1 MNMSGKSFLP
11 RKKRHLRIRKR
22 IVGTSTLPRMNVFR
36 GLSNMYVQLIDDI
49 NGKSL
54 LGCSTISK
62 RFKEVVKDKKEN
74 KKSQAATLGRIIA
87 EMALEKGIKKIVF
100 DKAGYKYHGRVQAV
114 ADSARKA
121 GLKF

>member
-1 MNMSGKSFLP
+1 MSEKSLLP

-22 IVGTSTLPRMNVFR
+22 IIGTSTLPRMNVFR

-62 RFKEVVKDKKEN
+62 RFKEVVKNKKEN
-74 KKSQAATLGRIIA
+74 KKSQAAALGKIIA

-121 GLKF
+121 GLQF